1 LLNQPSALRL
11 ALAAFAGLSVATS
24 PFAASAQEPLP
35 HVEGSPGFDP
45 ARFLGQGDAYNCA
58 DFKSQAE
65 AQAAL
70 RADPTD
76 PNRLDTDRP
85 RQDGIACESNPAPF
99 DPVPV
104 PR

>member
-1 LLNQPSALRL
+1 MVRSFIVAVFAAVL
-11 ALAAFAGLSVATS
+11 LAAPVA
-24 PFAASAQEPLP
+24 AQELPL
-35 HVEGSPGFDP
+35 VEGSPGFDP
-45 ARFLGQGDAYNCA
+45 SLFVGRGDASNCA

-65 AQAAL
+65 AQAVL

-85 RQDGIACESNPAPF
+85 RPDGIACESNPAPR
-99 DPVPV
+99 DLVPV